1 MKRLTVLSVAYPL
14 APVGPDSVGGAEQ
27 ILSRIDQALV
37 AAGHKSLVV
46 ACVGSHTFGE
56 LISTGATG
64 DSLTDDVQQRAQAR
78 ALDAIQRL
86 LRECPVD
93 LIHMHGVDFHRYIP
107 KTELPVVA
115 TLHLPPSWYPQEI
128 FQPNSNLLL
137 HCVSAAQRRACPAN
151 AKLLPDIPN
160 GVPIP
165 TGPLEEKDHFALS
178 MGRICPEKG
187 FHLAAAAAR
196 VAGIP
201 FVLAGEVFGYKAHQE
216 YFDRELQPL
225 VRGEDA
231 RFIGRV
237 GGEEK
242 RRLLA
247 RAKYL
252 LVPSLVPETSC
263 LVALEA
269 MAEGTPVIA
278 FPVGALAE
286 LIQDEKNGFLVHD
299 IAGMADAI
307 SRAEQISGIGCR
319 HYVAEN
325 FSVYDMTAR
334 YLEMYSRI
342 VQPKLRGYE
351 TEVQAS
357 EKGR

>member
-27 ILSRIDQALV
+27 ILSRIDHALV
-37 AAGHKSLVV
+37 AAGHRSLVV
-46 ACVGSHTFGE
+46 ACEGSHASGE
-56 LISTGATG
+56 LISTGAMD
-64 DSLTDDVQQRAQAR
+64 DSLTEDFQERAQTR
-78 ALDAIQRL
+78 TLDAIQRV
-86 LRECPVD
+86 LRECTVD
-93 LIHMHGVDFHRYIP
+93 LIHMHGVDFPRYIP
-107 KTELPVVA
+107 ETAVPVIA

-165 TGPLEEKDHFALS
+165 AGPLEEKDHFALS

-187 FHLAAAAAR
+187 FHLAALAAR
-196 VAGIP
+196 TAGVP

-216 YFDRELQPL
+216 YFDRELRPL
-225 VRGEDA
+225 LNEENA
-231 RFIGRV
+231 RFIGPV
-237 GGEEK
+237 DGEEK
-242 RRLLA
+242 RQLLA
-247 RAKYL
+247 RAKCL
-252 LVPSLVPETSC
+252 LIPSLVPETSC

-269 MAEGTPVIA
+269 IAEGTPVIA
-278 FPVGALAE
+278 FPAGALAE
-286 LIQDEKNGFLVHD
+286 LIQDGKNGFLVHD
-299 IAGMADAI
+299 VAGMADAI
-307 SRAEQISGIGCR
+307 SRVEQIPRIGCQR
-319 HYVAEN
+319 YIAEN
-325 FSVYDMTAR
+325 FPVHEMTAR
-334 YLEMYSRI
+334 YLEMYCRI

-357 EKGR
+357 DQER